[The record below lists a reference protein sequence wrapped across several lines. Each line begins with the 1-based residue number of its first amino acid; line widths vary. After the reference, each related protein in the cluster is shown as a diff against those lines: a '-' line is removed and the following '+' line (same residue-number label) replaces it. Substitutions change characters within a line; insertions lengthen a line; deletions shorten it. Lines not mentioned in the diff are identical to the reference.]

1 MVDKSLS
8 PKISRTPFRVAV
20 LGCLVLLLVA
30 FTISVSWGA
39 VAIPFTDVWAI
50 LIRKIL
56 HLESMS
62 NLDPTHIDI
71 VWTLRAPRVVLA
83 AMVGSGLSLAG
94 VAAQAMVRN
103 PLADPYVLG
112 VSAGASVAA
121 VASIL
126 FGLGAFG
133 LTSTSSSAFAGA
145 VLAMLLVIL
154 FGQRRGVIAPL
165 RLILA
170 GVAIGHLLAGITSFL
185 VLQADDAQQVFGVL
199 FWLEGSLARSNWNF
213 LLLPV
218 VAILASWVTLFADGH
233 KLNALLVGDETASS
247 LGVNVNYLR
256 GRLLIITALLT
267 AVMVSLSGIIGFV
280 GLVVPHIARLL
291 VGSDHRRV
299 IPVAAIFGAAFLILA
314 DAIARLLLAPIE
326 IPVGIVTGIFGAPFF
341 LWLLWRAENLVRV

>member
-1 MVDKSLS
+1 MTKKVKMVDKSHS

-62 NLDPTHIDI
+62 DLDPTHIDI
-71 VWTLRAPRVVLA
+71 VWTLRA
-83 AMVGSGLSLAG
+83 
-94 VAAQAMVRN
+94 
-103 PLADPYVLG
+103 LG
-112 VSAGASVAA
+112 VSSGASVAA

>member
-8 PKISRTPFRVAV
+8 PKISRAPFRVAV

-145 VLAMLLVIL
+145 VLAIFTGARPCLALHAR
-154 FGQRRGVIAPL
+154 GGDQPRRP
-165 RLILA
+165 
-170 GVAIGHLLAGITSFL
+170 
-185 VLQADDAQQVFGVL
+185 
-199 FWLEGSLARSNWNF
+199 AR
-213 LLLPV
+213 PRC
-218 VAILASWVTLFADGH
+218 ARGGARC
-233 KLNALLVGDETASS
+233 GD
-247 LGVNVNYLR
+247 R
-256 GRLLIITALLT
+256 
-267 AVMVSLSGIIGFV
+267 
-280 GLVVPHIARLL
+280 P
-291 VGSDHRRV
+291 
-299 IPVAAIFGAAFLILA
+299 P
-314 DAIARLLLAPIE
+314 
-326 IPVGIVTGIFGAPFF
+326 
-341 LWLLWRAENLVRV
+341 